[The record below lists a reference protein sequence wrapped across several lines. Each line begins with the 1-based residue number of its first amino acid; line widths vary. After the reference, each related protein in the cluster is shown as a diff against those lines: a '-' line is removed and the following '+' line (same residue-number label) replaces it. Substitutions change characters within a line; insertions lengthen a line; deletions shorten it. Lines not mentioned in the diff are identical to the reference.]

1 MNKTILIGR
10 LTKDPDVRYSRQG
23 DRDLAI
29 ARFTLAVDR
38 PRRKDQQST
47 ADFISC
53 VAFDRQA
60 EFAEKYL
67 AKGTK
72 IAVVG
77 RIQTGSYVDQ
87 SGAKRYTTDVMI
99 ESMEFAE
106 SKAANEPQPY
116 GEQNYQHP
124 QQFGAP
130 EPQAPPSGPA
140 GFEQTGFVP
149 SSADDPGLPWN

>member
-1 MNKTILIGR
+1 MNKTFLMGR

-38 PRRKDQQST
+38 PRRKDQQAT

-67 AKGTK
+67 SKGTK
-72 IAVVG
+72 ILIEG

-87 SGAKRYTTDVMI
+87 SGTKRYTTDVMI
-99 ESMEFAE
+99 SSMEFAE
-106 SKAANEPQPY
+106 SKASNEPQPY
-116 GEQNYQHP
+116 GEQNYQPP

-130 EPQAPPSGPA
+130 APQEPPSGPA
-140 GFEQTGFVP
+140 YEQTGFVP
-149 SSADDPGLPWN
+149 ASADDPGLPWN

>member
-1 MNKTILIGR
+1 MNKVILMGR

-29 ARFTLAVDR
+29 VRFTLAVDR

-53 VAFDRQA
+53 VGFDRQA

-67 AKGTK
+67 NKGTK

-87 SGAKRYTTDVMI
+87 SGSRRYTTDVMV

-106 SKAANEPQPY
+106 SKAANEPHPY
-116 GEQNYQHP
+116 GQENYQAPP
-124 QQFGAP
+124 QNGFGAP
-130 EPQAPPSGPA
+130 QEPPAGPA
-140 GFEQTGFVP
+140 GFEQAGFVP
-149 SSADDPGLPWN
+149 TSADDASLPWN

>member
-1 MNKTILIGR
+1 MNKTILMGR

-23 DRDLAI
+23 DRDLAVV
-29 ARFTLAVDR
+29 RFTLAVDR
-38 PRRKDQQST
+38 PRRKGQEQSQ

-53 VAFDRQA
+53 VGFDRQA

-67 AKGTK
+67 KKGTK
-72 IAVVG
+72 IALVG

-87 SGAKRYTTDVMI
+87 SGTKRYTTDVMI

-106 SKAANEPQPY
+106 SKANNEPQPY
-116 GEQNYQHP
+116 GEQNYQSP

-130 EPQAPPSGPA
+130 QEPPAGPA

-149 SSADDPGLPWN
+149 ASADDPGLPWN